1 MGKITFW
8 IVVTALLSL
17 SAGAGAIV
25 AQEAEPAPAVG
36 PSQEVL
42 RMWNNVCGK
51 LVTMAEDFSE
61 DKYDYRPTPE
71 VWTFAEMLLH
81 IAGSNY
87 LFIDTARGQKMGEED
102 LSREKYATKAEVVA
116 ILKKS
121 VEEGAALIQ
130 QAGDEGMAQPLKFP
144 FGNRMI
150 SQYGFWMAQVE
161 HAGEHYGNLV
171 VYYRL
176 NGIVPPASRGS
187 N

>member
-8 IVVTALLSL
+8 IMVTTLLSL
-17 SAGAGAIV
+17 SAGAGPIV

-116 ILKKS
+116 VLKK
-121 VEEGAALIQ
+121 
-130 QAGDEGMAQPLKFP
+130 
-144 FGNRMI
+144 
-150 SQYGFWMAQVE
+150 
-161 HAGEHYGNLV
+161 
-171 VYYRL
+171 
-176 NGIVPPASRGS
+176 
-187 N
+187 